1 MAAPYIMVL
10 LGSWQRDRHQVETGW
25 RRGRAVT
32 KEECSVEPNRSQSG
46 NTGIP
51 GDATGPLCEQV
62 LTSVVINDESKGSKH
77 E

>member
-1 MAAPYIMVL
+1 MALFKLSCRGGLAAPYIMVL

-46 NTGIP
+46 NTGIT
-51 GDATGPLCEQV
+51 GDATWA
-62 LTSVVINDESKGSKH
+62 VV
-77 E
+77 